1 MATRTAIPI
10 SLHLNTDMFRTILK
24 AVLRVALVII
34 GINVIAVG
42 VFMTRSHLSTLPTV
56 SAPMTSDAA
65 VIFFSDPSDTRRLET
80 ALSLYRSGLTTDLVF
95 VGGCRPRRA
104 YFGSAALRDRAVR
117 AGVPREALHIGNGSF
132 DTVGNINAI
141 MPIVTQQAY
150 TSLTLV
156 SSKPH
161 LMRIRRALKNRL
173 PSDLNISYAPTPYE
187 GMWSSVW
194 QHQHE
199 VIQALATT
207 LLPDDLYRAALRHRR
222 LGSGAYD
229 QTGLCT
235 AFSGA

>member
-1 MATRTAIPI
+1 M
-10 SLHLNTDMFRTILK
+10 
-24 AVLRVALVII
+24 V
-34 GINVIAVG
+34 GINLIAVS
-42 VFMTRSHLSTLPTV
+42 VFIGRSHLSTLPTL

-65 VIFFSDPSDTRRLET
+65 VIFFSAPADTRRLET
-80 ALSLYRSGLTTDLVF
+80 ALSLYRSGRTTDLVF
-95 VGGCRPRRA
+95 IGGCRPRRS
-104 YFGSAALRDRAVR
+104 YFGSAVLRDRALR
-117 AGVPREALHIGNGSF
+117 AGIPPRKLHIGSGSF
-132 DTVGNINAI
+132 DTVGNIEALK
-141 MPIVTQQAY
+141 PIVTRQAY

-161 LMRIRRALKNRL
+161 LLRIQRALKNRL

-207 LLPDDLYRAALRHRR
+207 LLPDDLYRTALRHRR
-222 LGSGAYD
+222 LGPGPYD